1 MRQCPACDKWTLDFD
16 EYFGRFRCYNSDCA
30 WMPASTTERELNLLR
45 SHKHP
50 TILGSSSIIPELGI
64 TVTPSYDPDND
75 ALSMDFGLDEPTFDL
90 PEPDGRMIWKIGYR
104 SDSVAGFTI
113 LGAKRWGLSEIDVN
127 FIARK
132 NTIEHSLK
140 KISGV
145 LSSGR
150 VTKEAIEH
158 IIVTAFSDAPGKS
171 AKELPNPNLFREMFE
186 RLEKFHPEH
195 SDSFA

>member
-1 MRQCPACDKWTLDFD
+1 MRQCPACRKWTLDFD
-16 EYFGRFRCYNSDCA
+16 DYFGRFRCYNPDCA

-45 SHKHP
+45 THKKP
-50 TILGSSSIIPELGI
+50 TILESVSIPELGI
-64 TVTPSYDPDND
+64 TVIPSYDPDND

-113 LGAKRWGLSEIDVN
+113 LGAQRLGLYQIDVN

-150 VTKEAIEH
+150 VTREAIEH
-158 IIVTAFSDAPGKS
+158 IIVTAVSDAPDTS
-171 AKELPNPNLFREMFE
+171 ANELPNIFREMFD
-186 RLEKFHPEH
+186 RLERFQSEH